1 MKTSVRVALG
11 ISFGWIILTLF
22 LYLVGF
28 SKEAF
33 PLGILVN
40 LFCLLAAVAVG
51 LFLTKKENKY
61 AEGIFLDDFKTA
73 LQGGIVYA
81 LVVSGFIYV
90 YHEYIDSSIK
100 EELIQNRIAALHE
113 AYPDEA
119 SYQVL
124 RDTDPKWKDMD
135 FNDFIENQEDQTKG
149 IISSFSVFVFH
160 LMGLFIFSMFFAFFA
175 TIIVRKVIL
184 R

>member
-1 MKTSVRVALG
+1 MKTSVKVA
-11 ISFGWIILTLF
+11 FGVSLTWIILSLIV
-22 LYLVGF
+22 YLAGY

-33 PLGILVN
+33 VIGILIN
-40 LFCLLAAVAVG
+40 LFCLLAAIAGG
-51 LFLTKKENKY
+51 LFMTKKEKNYEK
-61 AEGIFLDDFKTA
+61 GIFLDDFKTA
-73 LQGGIVYA
+73 LQGGIIYA

-90 YHEYIDSSIK
+90 YHEYIDNTIK
-100 EELIQNRIAALHE
+100 NALIENRIAALHE

-119 SYQVL
+119 AYKALQAI
-124 RDTDPKWKDMD
+124 DPKWQDMD
-135 FNDFIENQEDQTKG
+135 FDDFIENQEDQTMG

-160 LMGLFIFSMFFAFFA
+160 LMGLFIFSMFFAFFT